1 MNDTL
6 INAMKSDLNRDAR
19 TENGAV
25 TLRSTR
31 SSVLDFFSQA
41 GAFRERSEHD
51 IIKSFS
57 KAFAEDRN
65 LAMRA
70 LFYLRDIRGGQGERR
85 MFRVIASW
93 LARNY
98 PSILRAN
105 LSNIPFYGRWDDM
118 FFDESMIELSS
129 AYLDEAVKS
138 MGENYES
145 LTLAKWLPSENA
157 SSRAT
162 AKRSR
167 LIREKLGMSARQ
179 YRKMLSAARKELG
192 IVESQMSAGQFS
204 SIDYSKV
211 PSRASVVY
219 RKAFS
224 RRDGDR
230 YSSFIQKV
238 KNGEAKIN
246 AAVTYPY
253 EIVREYFDKGSNDE
267 TLNVLWENL
276 PNYIVAGQRMLVMAD
291 VSGSMNINNRL
302 PMATSISLAMYAAE
316 RNTDSPFYN
325 HFMTFS
331 AKPDLVEIKGRNL
344 FERISNLERADW
356 DMSTNLVAAFE
367 RILQTAKKA
376 QISQEQMPTQLVVV
390 SDMEFDAAS
399 RYSTNFEHI
408 KQLYAEAG
416 YEMPTLVFWN
426 VNARNSHSPV
436 EFNQKG
442 VKLVSGSSPS
452 IFKALM
458 STKTLTPYDLMLEV
472 LQQERYDRVVSEE

>member
-1 MNDTL
+1 
-6 INAMKSDLNRDAR
+6 
-19 TENGAV
+19 
-25 TLRSTR
+25 
-31 SSVLDFFSQA
+31 
-41 GAFRERSEHD
+41 
-51 IIKSFS
+51 
-57 KAFAEDRN
+57 
-65 LAMRA
+65 
-70 LFYLRDIRGGQGERR
+70 
-85 MFRVIASW
+85 
-93 LARNY
+93 
-98 PSILRAN
+98 
-105 LSNIPFYGRWDDM
+105 M
-118 FFDESMIELSS
+118 FFDESMIEFSS
-129 AYLDEAVKS
+129 AYLAEAIKS
-138 MGENYES
+138 LGENYES

-238 KNGEAKIN
+238 KSGEAKIN

-291 VSGSMNINNRL
+291 VSGSMNSNNRL

-316 RNTDSPFYN
+316 RNTGSPFYN

-344 FERISNLERADW
+344 FERISNKPDLVEIKGRNLFERISNLERADW
-356 DMSTNLVAAFE
+356 DMNTNLVAAFE
-367 RILQTAKKA
+367 CILQTAKKA
-376 QISQEQMPTQLVVV
+376 QISQEQMPTQLVVI
-390 SDMEFDAAS
+390 SDMEFDAAC

-408 KQLYAEAG
+408 RQLYAEAG

-426 VNARNSHSPV
+426 VNARNSHPPV